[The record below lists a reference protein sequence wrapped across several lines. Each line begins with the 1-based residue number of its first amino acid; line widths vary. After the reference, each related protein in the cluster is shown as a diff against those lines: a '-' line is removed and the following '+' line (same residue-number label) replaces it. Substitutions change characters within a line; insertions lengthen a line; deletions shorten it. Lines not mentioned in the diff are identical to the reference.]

1 MRWHLFILKNCVVA
15 ALGAMSNSQP
25 ALAAPIWHC
34 SRSEIQIADASD
46 NFTLASL
53 AFEREVIRLSLRDL
67 YAVYQGAHVRLTGGI
82 PLSACVIGDHDSS
95 LTKIALQ
102 SIGSPS
108 GTMKALSSQ
117 SAITKSNI
125 HVVHSESAMLTC
137 ITKHHPALVYLS
149 EATDTETVGPCF

>member
-1 MRWHLFILKNCVVA
+1 MRWDPYILKKCVIAV
-15 ALGAMSNSQP
+15 LGSVFACQ
-25 ALAAPIWHC
+25 ATLANPIWHC
-34 SRSEIQIADASD
+34 SRNEIQIADASD

-53 AFEREVIRLSLRDL
+53 TVEREVIRLSLRDL

-137 ITKHHPALVYLS
+137 ITKHHPALGYLS
-149 EATDTETVGPCF
+149 KATDTETVGPCF